1 LSTAE
6 YAIIVGV
13 FKEEIQAKS
22 AIDVFRDA
30 GFGNDQISFVVP
42 RGNERS
48 YSVLDNLVNLGLA
61 EEEVSYYKSEFDAGR
76 SIVVIRHE
84 GRRSESLAI
93 LLLNGARNY
102 RYLKMSMNAGKNP
115 SDPPTSA
122 SVGLPE
128 QSRISQHSSFARSSA
143 ASATQDQE
151 ALTGDE
157 IASLRRLLERE
168 GLDHLL

>member
-1 LSTAE
+1 MSTSE

-30 GFGNDQISFVVP
+30 GFGNDQISFIVP
-42 RGNERS
+42 GGNERS

-61 EEEVSYYKSEFDAGR
+61 EEEVSYYISAFEAGR
-76 SIVVIRHE
+76 SIVVIRHD

-93 LLLNGARNY
+93 LLMNGARNY

-115 SDPPTSA
+115 SDTPTSA
-122 SVGLPE
+122 SMGLHD
-128 QSRISQHSSFARSSA
+128 QTRISQHSSFALSSA
-143 ASATQDQE
+143 TSVTQDRE